1 MNFAHV
7 TWTGGDTKWIH
18 WTDYCGLNSLNLRC
32 EKREAFH
39 INPPMS
45 YRIEI
50 INSLHFLFKLL
61 GLLEMWISS
70 CKLQQ
75 QNIFPTFRMPPGP
88 KGYPL
93 LGNVLQTNFHNIVE
107 SLTKWTEEF
116 GDIFKINLLGQD
128 IVVVRFFKLFTVDIL
143 LPRESDIR

>member
-1 MNFAHV
+1 
-7 TWTGGDTKWIH
+7 
-18 WTDYCGLNSLNLRC
+18 
-32 EKREAFH
+32 
-39 INPPMS
+39 
-45 YRIEI
+45 
-50 INSLHFLFKLL
+50 
-61 GLLEMWISS
+61 
-70 CKLQQ
+70 
-75 QNIFPTFRMPPGP
+75 MPPGP